1 MDSPR
6 GISAGLANA
15 LRWAETSMILTCA
28 SCATRY
34 YADEASIPPQGRVVR
49 CAACGNT
56 WRVEKEL
63 VLDNGAAQ
71 PATFVDEPR
80 LTREQIERARRAAS
94 SAAAGSPT
102 ANARARQM
110 QRQRLEK
117 LRAAAIAWGG
127 AGAALVVIL
136 TAAVVFRQGVA
147 KVWPN
152 AASAYAAMGLS
163 VNITGLE
170 FSDLAIARSA
180 EGEAGAITISGAVR
194 NIGGQP
200 KTPPVLR
207 FGLLDRNA
215 DEVRSW
221 MINLDGPAIPPGGA
235 RRFSTVLNDPPV
247 SAVDLEATFAT
258 AAEAR
263 KAPPPAQHAAAE
275 PAHAPDAVEKEIAVP
290 KTAPAVGGSRP
301 QALTVIEPSHGAAP
315 EAAHTPADGGHH

>member
-1 MDSPR
+1 
-6 GISAGLANA
+6 
-15 LRWAETSMILTCA
+15 MILTCA

-71 PATFVDEPR
+71 PATFVDEPK
-80 LTREQIERARRAAS
+80 LTREQIERARRAA
-94 SAAAGSPT
+94 AAAGASSPT
-102 ANARARQM
+102 AQARARQI

-127 AGAALVVIL
+127 AGAALVVLL
-136 TAAVVFRQGVA
+136 TVAVVFRQGVA

-170 FSDLAIARSA
+170 FSDLDLSRSA
-180 EGEAGAITISGAVR
+180 EGEAAALTVSGAVR
-194 NIGGQP
+194 NIGGQA
-200 KTPPVLR
+200 KSPPVLR

-215 DEVRSW
+215 DEVRTW
-221 MINLDGPAIPPGGA
+221 MVSLDGPPIPPGGA
-235 RRFSTVLNDPPV
+235 RQFSTVLVDPPV

-258 AAEAR
+258 ASEAR
-263 KAPPPAQHAAAE
+263 KAPPPLPVSAS
-275 PAHAPDAVEKEIAVP
+275 AHAPAPVKDNKP
-290 KTAPAVGGSRP
+290 KTGHAPGGSNP
-301 QALTVIEPSHGAAP
+301 GALTVIEPSNEAQAEAAP
-315 EAAHTPADGGHH
+315 EQAAEPGH

>member
-1 MDSPR
+1 
-6 GISAGLANA
+6 
-15 LRWAETSMILTCA
+15 MILTCA

-63 VLDNGAAQ
+63 ILDNGAAQ
-71 PATFVDEPR
+71 PATFVDEPK
-80 LTREQIERARRAAS
+80 LTREQIERARRAAAS
-94 SAAAGSPT
+94 GASSPT
-102 ANARARQM
+102 AQARARQI

-127 AGAALVVIL
+127 AGAALALVL
-136 TAAVVFRQGVA
+136 TVAVVFRQGVA

-170 FSDLAIARSA
+170 FSDLDISRS
-180 EGEAGAITISGAVR
+180 EGEAAALTVSGAVR
-194 NIGGQP
+194 NIGGHP
-200 KTPPVLR
+200 KSPPVLR

-215 DEVRSW
+215 DEVRTW
-221 MINLDGPAIPPGGA
+221 MVSLDGPPIPPGGA
-235 RRFSTVLNDPPV
+235 RQFSTVLVNPPV

-258 AAEAR
+258 ASEAR
-263 KAPPPAQHAAAE
+263 HAPAPAPVSVPVHE
-275 PAHAPDAVEKEIAVP
+275 PAPGKDSKP
-290 KTAPAVGGSRP
+290 KTSRAVGGSNP
-301 QALTVIEPSHGAAP
+301 GALTVIESSHEAAP
-315 EAAHTPADGGHH
+315 EQAAEPGH

>member
-6 GISAGLANA
+6 GISAGLADGP
-15 LRWAETSMILTCA
+15 RWAEVSMILTCA

-71 PATFVDEPR
+71 PATFVDEPK
-80 LTREQIERARRAAS
+80 LTREQIERARRAAAS
-94 SAAAGSPT
+94 SAGSPT
-102 ANARARQM
+102 AQARARQM
-110 QRQRLEK
+110 QRQRLE
-117 LRAAAIAWGG
+117 RFRTAAIAWGG
-127 AGAALVVIL
+127 AGAALAVLL
-136 TAAVVFRQGVA
+136 TVAVVFRQGVA

-152 AASAYAAMGLS
+152 TASAYAAMGLS

-180 EGEAGAITISGAVR
+180 EGEAALTVSGAVR
-194 NIGGQP
+194 NIGGNP
-200 KTPPVLR
+200 KSPPVLR

-215 DEVRSW
+215 DEVRTW
-221 MINLDGPAIPPGGA
+221 MVSLDGPPIPPGGA
-235 RRFSTVLNDPPV
+235 RQFSTVLANPPV

-263 KAPPPAQHAAAE
+263 KAPPPLPMVAEAHE
-275 PAHAPDAVEKEIAVP
+275 PAAPPKDSRPKTGHAP
-290 KTAPAVGGSRP
+290 GGSNP
-301 QALTVIEPSHGAAP
+301 GALTVIEPSHETEP
-315 EAAHTPADGGHH
+315 PPQHEAEPGHGG

>member
-1 MDSPR
+1 
-6 GISAGLANA
+6 
-15 LRWAETSMILTCA
+15 MILTCA

-63 VLDNGAAQ
+63 VLDNGTAQ
-71 PATFVDEPR
+71 PATFVDEPK
-80 LTREQIERARRAAS
+80 LTREQIERARRAAPS
-94 SAAAGSPT
+94 SASSPT
-102 ANARARQM
+102 AQARARQI

-127 AGAALVVIL
+127 AGAALAVLL
-136 TAAVVFRQGVA
+136 TVAVVFRQGVA
-147 KVWPN
+147 KVWPS

-170 FSDLAIARSA
+170 FSDLDISRGA
-180 EGEAGAITISGAVR
+180 EGEAAALTVSGAVR

-200 KTPPVLR
+200 KSPPVLR

-215 DEVRSW
+215 DEVHSW
-221 MINLDGPAIPPGGA
+221 MVSLDGPPIPPGGA
-235 RRFSTVLNDPPV
+235 RQFSTALVDPPV

-258 AAEAR
+258 ASEAR
-263 KAPPPAQHAAAE
+263 NAPPPSPVVA
-275 PAHAPDAVEKEIAVP
+275 PAHAPAPAKDSKP
-290 KTAPAVGGSRP
+290 KTGHAPGGSNP
-301 QALTVIEPSHGAAP
+301 GALTVIEPSHEAEAETAP
-315 EAAHTPADGGHH
+315 EHAAEPGH